1 MQKDLASARG
11 VRAVAVFELSKGLLS
26 LVAGIVLIALL
37 HRDLNAAAADVL
49 RYLRVDATGYVAR
62 LLLENAAYINES
74 NIKLFI
80 GLAFA
85 YTLVRFVEAYGL
97 WRLRAWAEWFAI
109 IAGAIYLPFEI
120 YEIFR
125 QPTWLK
131 FIIFFLNVALV
142 GYLIYVRRK
151 AIYDKN
157 QKANETKIL

>member
-1 MQKDLASARG
+1 MQKDLTSARG

-26 LVAGIVLIALL
+26 LAAGIVLIALL
-37 HRDLNAAAADVL
+37 HQDLNAAAADVL
-49 RYLRVDATGYVAR
+49 RYLRVDATGYFAR
-62 LLLENAAYINES
+62 LLTKNVAHIDES

-97 WRLRAWAEWFAI
+97 WHLRAWAEWFAI
-109 IAGAIYLPFEI
+109 IAGAVYLPFEI
-120 YEIFR
+120 YEILR
-125 QPTWLK
+125 QPTALK

-151 AIYDKN
+151 AIYHKN
-157 QKANETKIL
+157 QKTNEPQIL